1 MRIRLIRKSIK
12 NIWQVIV
19 IGWLIFAYQL
29 MLNMVPDEVNLID
42 GDLSKLDISMP
53 VTFECRDSGQ
63 KFIDTSVI
71 KNQQIQSNTDKGST
85 AGNKIT
91 EDNKIDIGSDTVIL
105 RAKLFGIIPI
115 KDVQANI
122 VAEQEVYASGE
133 NIGIYVQTDGVFVI
147 GTGNFE
153 GKDGVLYA
161 PAQNVLKSG
170 DYICAVDGVKLENK
184 EALMDAVD
192 KCEGKSL
199 VLLIRRNGEELEL
212 YIQPKLSKEE
222 SYKLGVWVRDDL
234 AGIGTLTYISPDG
247 SYGALGHA
255 VTDMDTGSVLEVGA
269 GKLYNSKLVGIVKG
283 EAGKPGELS
292 GVINYE
298 EKYCMG
304 DIRTN
309 CERGI
314 YGTLHEKNNL
324 LEHAMAYPV
333 GYKQEIEVGDAEII
347 SDIDGTIAR
356 YKIRITEVNYRD
368 NKENKSILFEV
379 EDTALLESTGG
390 IVQGMSGSP
399 IIQNGKLVGA
409 VTHVFVND
417 AKKGYGIFIED
428 MLETG
433 KTSNP

>member
-1 MRIRLIRKSIK
+1 M
-12 NIWQVIV
+12 
-19 IGWLIFAYQL
+19 A
-29 MLNMVPDEVNLID
+29 
-42 GDLSKLDISMP
+42 
-53 VTFECRDSGQ
+53 
-63 KFIDTSVI
+63 
-71 KNQQIQSNTDKGST
+71 
-85 AGNKIT
+85 
-91 EDNKIDIGSDTVIL
+91 SDTVVL

-115 KDVQANI
+115 KEVQADI

-133 NIGIYVQTDGVFVI
+133 NIGIYVQTDGIFVI

-153 GKDGVLYA
+153 GLDGMLYA

-170 DYICAVDGVKLENK
+170 DYICAVDGKKLENK

-199 VLLIRRNGEELEL
+199 VLRIRRNGETLEL

-222 SYKLGVWVRDDL
+222 TYKLGVWVRDDL
-234 AGIGTLTYISPDG
+234 AGIGTLTYISQDG

-255 VTDMDTGSVLEVGA
+255 VTDMDTGSMLEVGT
-269 GKLYNSKLVGIVKG
+269 GKLYNSRLVGIVKG
-283 EAGKPGELS
+283 ESGKPGELS

-304 DIRTN
+304 DIEKN

-324 LEHAMAYPV
+324 LEHAVAYPV
-333 GYKQEIEVGDAEII
+333 GYKQDIEPGAAEII
-347 SDIDGTIAR
+347 SDIDGTIAH
-356 YKIRITEVNYRD
+356 YKIRITEVNYRK

-379 EDTALLESTGG
+379 EDAALLESTGG

-399 IIQNGKLVGA
+399 VIQNGRLIGA
-409 VTHVFVND
+409 VTHVFVDD

-428 MLETG
+428 MLEVG

>member
-1 MRIRLIRKSIK
+1 MDKAGAEK
-12 NIWQVIV
+12 N
-19 IGWLIFAYQL
+19 
-29 MLNMVPDEVNLID
+29 EID
-42 GDLSKLDISMP
+42 M
-53 VTFECRDSGQ
+53 
-63 KFIDTSVI
+63 
-71 KNQQIQSNTDKGST
+71 
-85 AGNKIT
+85 A
-91 EDNKIDIGSDTVIL
+91 SDTVVL

-115 KDVQANI
+115 KEVQADI

-133 NIGIYVQTDGVFVI
+133 NIGIYVQTDGIFVI

-153 GKDGVLYA
+153 GMDGVLYA

-170 DYICAVDGVKLENK
+170 DYICAVDGKKLENK

-199 VLLIRRNGEELEL
+199 VLRIRRNGETLEL

-222 SYKLGVWVRDDL
+222 TYKLGVWVRDDL
-234 AGIGTLTYISPDG
+234 AGIGTLTYISQDG

-255 VTDMDTGSVLEVGA
+255 VTDMDTGSMLEVGT
-269 GKLYNSKLVGIVKG
+269 GKLYNSRLVGIVKG
-283 EAGKPGELS
+283 ESGKPGELS

-304 DIRTN
+304 DIEEN

-324 LEHAMAYPV
+324 LENAVAYPV
-333 GYKQEIEVGDAEII
+333 GYKQDIEPGEAEII
-347 SDIDGTIAR
+347 SDIDGTIAH
-356 YKIRITEVNYRD
+356 YKIRITEVNYRK

-379 EDTALLESTGG
+379 EDAALLESTGG

-399 IIQNGKLVGA
+399 VIQNGRLIGA
-409 VTHVFVND
+409 VTHVFVDD

-428 MLETG
+428 MLEIE

>member
-1 MRIRLIRKSIK
+1 MRMRLIRKSIK
-12 NIWQVIV
+12 NIWQIIVIV
-19 IGWLIFAYQL
+19 WLVFAYQL
-29 MLNMVPDEVNLID
+29 MLNMVPDEVKLID

-53 VTFECRDSGQ
+53 VTFECRDSG
-63 KFIDTSVI
+63 KRFIDTSVME
-71 KNQQIQSNTDKGST
+71 NQKLQSSMDK
-85 AGNKIT
+85 AGAERN
-91 EDNKIDIGSDTVIL
+91 EIDMASDTVVL

-115 KDVQANI
+115 KEVQADI

-133 NIGIYVQTDGVFVI
+133 NIGIYVQTDGIFVI

-153 GKDGVLYA
+153 GMDGVLYA

-170 DYICAVDGVKLENK
+170 DYICAVDGKKLENK

-199 VLLIRRNGEELEL
+199 VLRIRRNGETLEL

-222 SYKLGVWVRDDL
+222 TYKLGVWVRDDL
-234 AGIGTLTYISPDG
+234 AGIGTLTYISQDG

-255 VTDMDTGSVLEVGA
+255 VTDMDTGSMLEVGT
-269 GKLYNSKLVGIVKG
+269 GKLYNSRLVGIVKG
-283 EAGKPGELS
+283 ESGKPGELS

-304 DIRTN
+304 DIEEN

-324 LEHAMAYPV
+324 LENAVAYPV
-333 GYKQEIEVGDAEII
+333 GYKQDIEPGEAEII
-347 SDIDGTIAR
+347 SDIDGTIAH
-356 YKIRITEVNYRD
+356 YKIRITEVNYRK

-379 EDTALLESTGG
+379 EDAALLESTGG

-399 IIQNGKLVGA
+399 VIQNGRLIGA
-409 VTHVFVND
+409 VTHVFVDD

-428 MLETG
+428 MLEIE